1 MKVAVIGATG
11 MVGQI
16 MLKVLEE
23 RNFPVTTLIPVAS
36 ENSIGK
42 KIKFKN

>member
-16 MLKVLEE
+16 MLKILEE
-23 RNFPVTTLIPVAS
+23 RNFPVTELIQ
-36 ENSIGK
+36 
-42 KIKFKN
+42 